1 MTSKGYCMSKSNYKK
16 TDMNSLI
23 LAAQKADG
31 QALEELVKRIQKS
44 VFTMFSY
51 LVDKREDIA
60 DLTQDALIKM
70 AKNIGSLKD
79 PKLFKA
85 WLNQIVTN
93 VFYDYVKKYSKDKNI
108 ELDNNKLL
116 EIKDKIGCEPGE
128 KCLFTEMEKLIKSAI
143 LTLPDNLRIVIV
155 LREYEGLSYD
165 DISRITN
172 TTIGTVKSRISRAR
186 LRLQQELKEFI

>member
-1 MTSKGYCMSKSNYKK
+1 MISKGYCMSKSNYKK

-23 LAAQKADG
+23 LAAQNTDV

-128 KCLFTEMEKLIKSAI
+128 KCLFAEMEKLIKSAI

-155 LREYEGLSYD
+155 LREYEGLSYE
-165 DISRITN
+165 DISKITN

-186 LRLQQELKEFI
+186 LRLQQELKDFI

>member
-1 MTSKGYCMSKSNYKK
+1 MSKSNYKK
-16 TDMNSLI
+16 TDINSLI

-93 VFYDYVKKYSKDKNI
+93 VFYDYVKKYSKDKNR
-108 ELDNNKLL
+108 ESYSRR
-116 EIKDKIGCEPGE
+116 IGSG
-128 KCLFTEMEKLIKSAI
+128 K
-143 LTLPDNLRIVIV
+143 
-155 LREYEGLSYD
+155 EGSKN
-165 DISRITN
+165 SN
-172 TTIGTVKSRISRAR
+172 SFSIGNVFS
-186 LRLQQELKEFI
+186 

>member
-1 MTSKGYCMSKSNYKK
+1 M
-16 TDMNSLI
+16 
-23 LAAQKADG
+23 
-31 QALEELVKRIQKS
+31 
-44 VFTMFSY
+44 
-51 LVDKREDIA
+51 
-60 DLTQDALIKM
+60 
-70 AKNIGSLKD
+70 
-79 PKLFKA
+79 
-85 WLNQIVTN
+85 
-93 VFYDYVKKYSKDKNI
+93 
-108 ELDNNKLL
+108 

>member
-23 LAAQKADG
+23 LAAQNTDV

>member
-16 TDMNSLI
+16 TDINSLI
-23 LAAQKADG
+23 LAAQKTDG

-93 VFYDYVKKYSKDKNI
+93 VFYD
-108 ELDNNKLL
+108 
-116 EIKDKIGCEPGE
+116 
-128 KCLFTEMEKLIKSAI
+128 
-143 LTLPDNLRIVIV
+143 
-155 LREYEGLSYD
+155 
-165 DISRITN
+165 
-172 TTIGTVKSRISRAR
+172 
-186 LRLQQELKEFI
+186 